1 MPLPSGPELRITEA
15 TLRSVVK
22 IIFRAAGSNERECN
36 LLADHLVEANL
47 KGHDSHGVG
56 MIPAYIA
63 SLKANEL
70 TLNHTPRVIN
80 DTGGALVLDGEGG
93 LGQSI
98 AHDAMMI
105 GIERAQKEGSA
116 IVALKNSHH
125 IGRIGHWAEQCAREG
140 LVSIH
145 FVNVISDPVVAPFGG
160 KIPKLVTNPIA
171 IGIPRRDNEPVI
183 VDFATSKLAH
193 GKIRV
198 AYNKGVKVPD
208 GALIDA
214 NGKPTNDPAVMFE
227 EPTGAILPFGEHKG
241 WTLAFACEALAG
253 ALTGGQT
260 MKGPVTQKAII
271 NNMLSMIVSP
281 EALDTQANY
290 LAELESFVHW
300 AQLPGEGQLPTVLL
314 PGDPERATK
323 AERLKNGIPVDHN
336 TWVQIVAAGNSVG
349 VSEAELEAYGLLPR
363 L

>member
-1 MPLPSGPELRITEA
+1 MSHPSGQELRITEA
-15 TLRSVVK
+15 TLRKVVND
-22 IIFRAAGSNERECN
+22 IFRSAGSNDRECN
-36 LLADHLVEANL
+36 LVADHLVEANL

-56 MIPAYIA
+56 MIPAYIE

-70 TLNHTPRVIN
+70 TLNHAPRVIN
-80 DTGGALVLDGEGG
+80 DTGGALVLDGGLG

-98 AHDAMMI
+98 AFDAMAM
-105 GIERAQKEGSA
+105 GIERVKKSGSA
-116 IVALKNSHH
+116 IIALNNSHH

-145 FVNVISDPVVAPFGG
+145 FVNVISNPVVAPFGG
-160 KIPKLVTNPIA
+160 KVPKLVTNPIA

-208 GALIDA
+208 GTLIDA
-214 NGKPTNDPAVMFE
+214 DGKPTNDPAAMFE

-253 ALTGGQT
+253 ALTGGQA

-271 NNMLSMIVSP
+271 NNMLSIIVSP
-281 EALDTQANY
+281 EALGTQATY

-300 AQLPGEGQLPTVLL
+300 AQLPSEGQSPTVLL

-323 AERLKNGIPVDHN
+323 AERLQHGIPVDRN
-336 TWVQIVAAGNSVG
+336 TWLQIVAAGTSVG
-349 VSEAELEAYGLLPR
+349 VSEAELHAYAG
-363 L
+363 